1 MATFVTSSDLEFNF
15 IFEDEDPPTV
25 IAYFK
30 RLIAERVPMGVLFA
44 DDTSETTW
52 QGGVLINLAVVSDFS
67 FSSTIPGKELLEHQD
82 SKQTI
87 ALAIPDDL
95 RSELDED
102 AGPGGE

>member
-44 DDTSETTW
+44 DDGEQAW
-52 QGGVLINLAVVSDFS
+52 QGGVLINPAVVSDFS
-67 FSSTIPGKELLEHQD
+67 FSNTIPSRELLEDQD

-95 RSELDED
+95 KVDLDDD
-102 AGPGGE
+102 ARPQDG